1 MEANKDNDDI
11 IQDLVNIVCEGIER
25 ECEQRYG
32 GNYPIGQRVRTFSSI
47 RSGSEHW
54 VYALVVNGLEPI
66 DAVQIPTNDLQD
78 LISRYQQCEE
88 MPELLVQI
96 YMS

>member
-1 MEANKDNDDI
+1 MGEI
-11 IQDLVNIVCEGIER
+11 TRLGE
-25 ECEQRYG
+25 
-32 GNYPIGQRVRTFSSI
+32 RVRTFSSI

-54 VYALVVNGLEPI
+54 VYASVVNGLEPI

-96 YMS
+96 YMSRESPTRLWHSPKSIPRFNYYEAVT